1 MRVITGSLFSVAE
14 QMQIK
19 LRVFKDDQYSHRTY
33 LCKPSEVKIGYW
45 ELLTTCCGCISPPK
59 RREESGLRGL
69 WRTVMPQRQCFLF
82 RTTLILSHLWPSAH
96 PDRPVRLWISADHF
110 PLKSTHC
117 QVSVGHPALKVER
130 SLSFHFIYSQ
140 PCDIHAGPADLE

>member
-1 MRVITGSLFSVAE
+1 MRVITGSLFSVDE

-19 LRVFKDDQYSHRTY
+19 LRVFKDDQFSHRTY

-59 RREESGLRGL
+59 RRGESGLSGL
-69 WRTVMPQRQCFLF
+69 WRTVVPQHQCFLF
-82 RTTLILSHLWPSAH
+82 RTTLILSHLWPSVH

-110 PLKSTHC
+110 PFKIHSWPGFSWSSCLKSWE
-117 QVSVGHPALKVER
+117 VIIIP
-130 SLSFHFIYSQ
+130 FHLQ